1 MRKWLFDRRSFL
13 SVTIAIMFVLS
24 LGSVSWAKKTEEELN
39 AEQEGIN
46 QQIDAKKKQ
55 LIQIKQVT
63 DTEAAKLGEIETR
76 LAEATG
82 VYNKLNNEIKDLE
95 EKITNTDKEIATT
108 EKNLVERRKILGQRM
123 KDIYK
128 RGQISYLDVLLGAT
142 DFVDFATRV
151 QVLQKV
157 LSNDVNL
164 ITDVLHKQ
172 AELGRM
178 KSELTQQKERLAL
191 VRKEAEDHKNVIETE
206 RKAQKEIYDRI
217 FANKELA
224 EREQKELED
233 TSRQIER
240 ALKGLRSGFAGAS
253 GQFIMPAD
261 GPVTS
266 HFSLSRVHPVFGNV
280 RPHNGTDIGAGYG
293 SEIWAADG
301 GRVIFVGWQ
310 SGYGNTI
317 MLDHGNGYVTLYA
330 HQSGFNVSMG
340 QDVAQGEVIGFV
352 GSTGYSTGPHLHF
365 EIRQDGELRDPH
377 DYVNGL

>member
-13 SVTIAIMFVLS
+13 SLAVAALFTLS
-24 LGSVSWAKKTEEELN
+24 IGSVSWAKTEEELN
-39 AEQEGIN
+39 AEQQVIN
-46 QQIDAKKKQ
+46 QQIEAKNKQ
-55 LIQIKQVT
+55 LIEIKQAT
-63 DTEAAKLGEIETR
+63 DTEAAKLGEIESR

-82 VYNKLNNEIKDLE
+82 VYNKLNNQIKELE
-95 EKITNTDKEIATT
+95 AKITGTDKEIAVT
-108 EKNLVERRKILGQRM
+108 EKNLAERRAILGQRM

-142 DFVDFATRV
+142 DFVDFATRL

-164 ITDVLHKQ
+164 ITDVLEKQ
-172 AELGRM
+172 GTLNQL
-178 KSELTQQKERLAL
+178 KTDLTQQKEKLAT
-191 VRKEAEDHKNVIETE
+191 VRKEAEDKKISIETE

-224 EREQKELED
+224 EKEKKELED
-233 TSRQIER
+233 TSKQIER
-240 ALKGLRSGFAGAS
+240 ALKGKRSGFAGATS
-253 GQFIMPAD
+253 QFIMPAD

-280 RPHNGTDIGAGYG
+280 RPHNGTDIGASYG
-293 SEIWAADG
+293 SEIYASDG

-330 HQSGFNVSMG
+330 HQSGFNVSYG
-340 QDVAQGEVIGFV
+340 QDVAQGQVIGFV

-365 EIRQDGELRDPH
+365 EIRYDGELRDPH
-377 DYVNGL
+377 DFVPGL